1 MGNRFRLARINS
13 ILCGNGWL
21 PIVRIHDMFLQFM
34 TIPWTYANSL
44 PYNLFSIQHSLKIQR
59 QIRMK

>member
-1 MGNRFRLARINS
+1 MA
-13 ILCGNGWL
+13 
-21 PIVRIHDMFLQFM
+21 RIHDMFLQFM